1 MIGQNDL
8 RKHTQ
13 EIDMSVTFTPKANQ
27 AEIQICGEVNQ
38 ATALLLR
45 EALREAREYWHYDHL
60 VLQINSPGGE
70 LLALKALMHEA
81 RWWRQR
87 GGTLAT
93 EALLQAGS
101 AAALALS
108 LGDVGHRSV
117 QPYTELLY
125 HHTRLLAAGEFHLTA
140 HHAEAAQRRLRQVD
154 HELLHT
160 LVGHIADGFGGVE
173 ALARAGVERCRKL
186 SASADV
192 VAQALGRAAGLCG
205 QGRRTSKDPASL
217 MLKRM
222 ESVYQKVLAKHS
234 PEPMIGLLADIFE
247 RDAPM
252 PVDVAWGL
260 LLIDAVDTVEALQPA
275 NRLQNQAKEV
285 AQERSASTHRL
296 AA

>member
-1 MIGQNDL
+1 
-8 RKHTQ
+8 
-13 EIDMSVTFTPKANQ
+13 MSMSFTPKANQ

-101 AAALALS
+101 AAAIALS

-125 HHTRLLAAGEFHLTA
+125 HHTRFLAAGEFHLTA

-154 HELLHT
+154 HELLQT
-160 LVGHIADGFGGVE
+160 LVEHIADGLGGIE
-173 ALARAGVERCRKL
+173 TLARSGIERCQRL
-186 SASADV
+186 SEGADA

-205 QGRRTSKDPASL
+205 HGRRGSKDPASL

-222 ESVYQKVLAKHS
+222 ESVYQKVLAKRS
-234 PEPMIGLLADIFE
+234 LEPMIGLLADIFE

-260 LLIDAVDTVEALQPA
+260 LLIDAVETVETLQPTSW
-275 NRLQNQAKEV
+275 LQNQAQAV
-285 AQERSASTHRL
+285 APERSASTHRL
-296 AA
+296 SA